1 MCRHLL
7 DGAAQESNLPSVG
20 LPRLTGFEDR
30 KLGIR
35 LPQIRLVTSGSVRL
49 AQLESDGSGT
59 RFGTRLPPGLQDRG
73 SRRSTRVPRS
83 PCIFEG
89 CSTSLRTARPS
100 RIPRSRARRRRG
112 RSRRGSRRCS
122 RGPSLRASA
131 CANPRGHYAPERAAL
146 PGDIPPAS
154 RPTREREQGRRR
166 EPASDGTGRLVLPES
181 DLEHMR
187 PKGMVGLTI
196 IGYFFLPCAF
206 AASARPSVR
215 Q

>member
-1 MCRHLL
+1 MRENRYQKRYQVRFPLPTEKTLLIEKVPMCRHLL

-73 SRRSTRVPRS
+73 SCRSKRVPRP

-89 CSTSLRTARPS
+89 CSPFSPEGSILQEQA
-100 RIPRSRARRRRG
+100 IPRR
-112 RSRRGSRRCS
+112 
-122 RGPSLRASA
+122 
-131 CANPRGHYAPERAAL
+131 
-146 PGDIPPAS
+146 
-154 RPTREREQGRRR
+154 TREPHG
-166 EPASDGTGRLVLPES
+166 
-181 DLEHMR
+181 
-187 PKGMVGLTI
+187 
-196 IGYFFLPCAF
+196 
-206 AASARPSVR
+206 
-215 Q
+215 